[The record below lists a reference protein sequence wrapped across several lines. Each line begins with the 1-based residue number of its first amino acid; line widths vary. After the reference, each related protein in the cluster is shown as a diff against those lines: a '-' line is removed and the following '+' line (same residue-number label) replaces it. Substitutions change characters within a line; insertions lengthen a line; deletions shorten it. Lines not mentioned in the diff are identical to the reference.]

1 MLQLKVNRFHS
12 YSKMKPPP
20 LTLVRLHV
28 IHKRLMRYC
37 FNLVYHRPTRLL
49 LRDIYL
55 CVCLLCMTG
64 VKEFAKLFLLFLKCS
79 TSSLVNIYAISSRML
94 LGHTNLSSPLS
105 APLQLECS
113 ATEFILHQRWDN
125 QKRAPKRLCLWG
137 HRPGMKVLPAIMKPA
152 NLSHTKKYFFLKNLH
167 PIAIGSIKF
176 FSEHLVHLMSQLIPW
191 CER

>member
-1 MLQLKVNRFHS
+1 MVIVLRVFELYLSFNAATKKVNRFHS
-12 YSKMKPPP
+12 YLKMSPP
-20 LTLVRLHV
+20 LILVRLHV

-105 APLQLECS
+105 VLCTSTTRVLCYRVHTP
-113 ATEFILHQRWDN
+113 
-125 QKRAPKRLCLWG
+125 PKMR
-137 HRPGMKVLPAIMKPA
+137 
-152 NLSHTKKYFFLKNLH
+152 
-167 PIAIGSIKF
+167 
-176 FSEHLVHLMSQLIPW
+176 
-191 CER
+191 